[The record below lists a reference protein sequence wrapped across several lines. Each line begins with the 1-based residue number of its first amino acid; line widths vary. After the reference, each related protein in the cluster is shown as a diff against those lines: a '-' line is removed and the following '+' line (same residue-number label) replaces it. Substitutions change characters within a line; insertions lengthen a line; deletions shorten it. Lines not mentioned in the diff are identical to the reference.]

1 VFELWQSATGSEDFV
16 RVYYTT
22 QTLEQMRS
30 STVLTS
36 QNPPVRVPVFIPAC
50 SRADFS
56 CSVTDF
62 ERALQSL
69 TAGRN
74 R

>member
-1 VFELWQSATGSEDFV
+1 VFELWQPAAGSEDFV

-30 STVLTS
+30 AAVLTRES
-36 QNPPVRVPVFIPAC
+36 PPLRGPVFIPAC

-56 CSVTDF
+56 CSLPDF
-62 ERALQSL
+62 EWALRTS
-69 TAGRN
+69 TAESN
-74 R
+74 P

>member
-1 VFELWQSATGSEDFV
+1 V

-36 QNPPVRVPVFIPAC
+36 QNPPARVPVFIPAC

-56 CSVTDF
+56 CSLPDF
-62 ERALQSL
+62 EWALRTS
-69 TAGRN
+69 TAESN
-74 R
+74 P